1 MQEQH
6 LEENLSQD
14 PKVNLQELI
23 ESEEFQRMYAKMH
36 TPWVRR
42 HKKVGRNEICPFCNS
57 GKKYKN
63 CECSKNAEEIP
74 EYTLNS

>member
-1 MQEQH
+1 M
-6 LEENLSQD
+6 EENLSQD
-14 PKVNLQELI
+14 PKANLQELI

-42 HKKVGRNEICPFCNS
+42 YKKVGRNEICPFCNS

-63 CECSKNAEEIP
+63 CECSKSAEEIP